1 MYFCAANVCL
11 WPLADIETAPMNVCF
26 EDMNRLADDL
36 ACAAATHSLT
46 DTKADS
52 RRDRDGP
59 KAASRTLY
67 WFAFAV
73 ITH

>member
-1 MYFCAANVCL
+1 
-11 WPLADIETAPMNVCF
+11 MNVCF

-36 ACAAATHSLT
+36 ACAAAIPSLT

-59 KAASRTLY
+59 QTDISEMTAPATTRNAS
-67 WFAFAV
+67 
-73 ITH
+73 I

>member
-1 MYFCAANVCL
+1 MDVAS

-52 RRDRDGP
+52 RRDRDRPGP
-59 KAASRTLY
+59 ESAGLFDHLVGGHK
-67 WFAFAV
+67 
-73 ITH
+73 

>member
-1 MYFCAANVCL
+1 
-11 WPLADIETAPMNVCF
+11 MNVCF

-59 KAASRTLY
+59 TPDITARTRSLL
-67 WFAFAV
+67 AFYGV
-73 ITH
+73 QHRVQRGRS